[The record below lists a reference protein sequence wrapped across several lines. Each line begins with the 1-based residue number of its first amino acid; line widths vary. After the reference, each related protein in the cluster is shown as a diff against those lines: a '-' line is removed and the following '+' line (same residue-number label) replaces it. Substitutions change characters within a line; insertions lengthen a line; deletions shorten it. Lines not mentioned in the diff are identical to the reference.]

1 MKFMIEAIF
10 SHYINQQMNTL
21 VNKEPNY
28 HFIFINLDLLN
39 SYSNDQSYM
48 RVTKIGM

>member
-1 MKFMIEAIF
+1 
-10 SHYINQQMNTL
+10 MNTL

-28 HFIFINLDLLN
+28 HFVFINLDFLN

-48 RVTKIGM
+48 RVTKIGKEMVKLEV